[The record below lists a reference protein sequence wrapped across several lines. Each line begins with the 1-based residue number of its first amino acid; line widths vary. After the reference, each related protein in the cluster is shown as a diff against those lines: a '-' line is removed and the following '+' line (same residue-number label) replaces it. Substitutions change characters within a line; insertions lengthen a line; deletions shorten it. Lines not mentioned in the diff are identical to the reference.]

1 MDSAHELMRAY
12 LNNVTRDPEHAELDL
27 QALPEELR
35 DFGGSL
41 LDFTR
46 SVKETMELAKA
57 IARGNLDVPLP
68 PRNNEIAAP
77 LKSLHAS
84 LKHLTWQT
92 QQVSKGD
99 YHQRVDFMGDFS
111 KSFNDMTEQLSQQRN
126 ALLKEI
132 ESRQMENRQLL
143 QNRNLYEILAGQIEQ
158 WIIVVDADTAEWLFA
173 SREVN
178 GDVMGPDCVRL
189 LHQWLERQTAAMR
202 DRPEVGTAELEL
214 PENCCSRYY
223 SVTIHPMRWLERN
236 TLAFVLT
243 DVSSERERL
252 NNLQNIA
259 NHDTLT
265 QLYNRRYGM
274 QTLQEWLDAGKE
286 FILCFSDI
294 DNLKAVNDRYG
305 HLKGDRY
312 IINIA
317 NTLRDFSPDAI
328 ACRIGGDEF
337 MLLAQGWPAEA
348 ARERMEL
355 LRKHIAAH
363 SLEPGALYEHSI
375 SYGLI
380 PVGAGNTLTASELLS
395 SADERMYEY
404 KRLYKRRNKLR

>member
-1 MDSAHELMRAY
+1 MRAY

-178 GDVMGPDCVRL
+178 GDVMDPDCVRL

-202 DRPEVGTAELEL
+202 DRPEVGTAEVEL
-214 PENCCSRYY
+214 PENGCSRYY

-274 QTLQEWLDAGKE
+274 HTLQEWLDAGKE
-286 FILCFSDI
+286 FILCFS
-294 DNLKAVNDRYG
+294 DRYG